1 MEKMIAAIAI
11 RVVLIAASEL
21 PKSDMIIMDEGFNAL
36 DEDHV
41 EKCFSLLEMLKNH
54 FKTVMIISH
63 MQRVKETADSII
75 EVVANGKD
83 SMVVMQ

>member
-1 MEKMIAAIAI
+1 
-11 RVVLIAASEL
+11 
-21 PKSDMIIMDEGFNAL
+21 
-36 DEDHV
+36 
-41 EKCFSLLEMLKNH
+41 MLKNH